1 MEFAPRIRPS
11 LVRLILALALVSGLA
26 ACAAGPSP
34 PMMSPLSPG
43 VDYGYTD
50 EAIGNDQYTVTYV
63 TPSLRTAF
71 DSEKRKGDAAWAR
84 ALALDLATWR
94 AAELARADGFDA
106 FRIDDRQVDI
116 EVATYDD
123 APRFPD
129 YYLGQPLGA
138 NRYPPHGFM
147 RSLRSAWLQARATLT
162 ITLVKK
168 PGADTLDALKTIKRM
183 SRKHPEGLLPPTY

>member
-1 MEFAPRIRPS
+1 
-11 LVRLILALALVSGLA
+11 
-26 ACAAGPSP
+26 
-34 PMMSPLSPG
+34 MMSPLSPG

-50 EAIGNDQYTVTYV
+50 EAVGNDQYTVTYV

-71 DSEKRKGDAAWAR
+71 DREQRKGDVAWAR

-94 AAELARADGFDA
+94 AAELARAEGFDA

-116 EVATYDD
+116 EVVTHDD
-123 APRFPD
+123 EPRFPD

-138 NRYPPHGFM
+138 NRYPPHGLM
-147 RSLRSAWLQARATLT
+147 RSLRSTWLQARATLT

-168 PGADTLDALKTIKRM
+168 PGADTLDARKTIKRM